1 MAARDTP
8 LRRGEVIATALEM
21 IDEGGL
27 EKLSLRR
34 LGNRVGVQGMSLY
47 HLFKDK
53 GEILDGVAMLIL
65 RELKVLEERPADV
78 VQWSLDNARR
88 YRSALLA
95 HPNAIPLF
103 LDRHPARGRA
113 WMYEEEFAALQSLGV
128 EDQYWLVIVETV
140 ESYILGT
147 TMFLHP
153 SNRLADSLSG
163 ETGGDLVRRALNARA
178 VDDEIAFTTGYV
190 ALFERLLEAYAPGA
204 LERNRAARA
213 PAQTP
218 ERARRNGAHS

>member
-1 MAARDTP
+1 MATRDTP

-27 EKLSLRR
+27 AQLSLRR
-34 LGNRVGVQGMSLY
+34 LGARVGVQGMSLY

-53 GEILDGVAMLIL
+53 AEILDGVAKLIL
-65 RELKVLEERPADV
+65 RELTVPDERPADV

-113 WMYEEEFAALQSLGV
+113 SMYEEEFAALGSLGV
-128 EDQYWLVIVETV
+128 EDRYWLVIVETL

-147 TMFLHP
+147 SLFLHP
-153 SNRLADSLSG
+153 NNRLADTLADD
-163 ETGGDLVRRALNARA
+163 TGGELVKRALNTRP
-178 VDDEIAFTTGYV
+178 VDDELAFSTGYV
-190 ALFERLLEAYAPGA
+190 ALLERLLEAYAPGA
-204 LERNRAARA
+204 LEQRRAA
-213 PAQTP
+213 PH
-218 ERARRNGAHS
+218 RNGAHS

>member
-1 MAARDTP
+1 MATRDTP
-8 LRRGEVIATALEM
+8 LRRGEVIATALQM

-27 EKLSLRR
+27 EQLSLRR
-34 LGNRVGVQGMSLY
+34 LGARVGVQGMLLY

-53 GEILDGVAMLIL
+53 AEILDGVATLIL
-65 RELKVLEERPADV
+65 RELRVPEQRPADV

-113 WMYEEEFAALQSLGV
+113 SMYEEEFEALLSLGV
-128 EDQYWLVIVETV
+128 EDRYWLVIVETL

-147 TMFLHP
+147 TLFLHP
-153 SNRLADSLSG
+153 NKRLADTLSG
-163 ETGGDLVRRALNARA
+163 DTGGDLVKRALKARP
-178 VDDEIAFTTGYV
+178 VDDELAFATGYV
-190 ALFERLLEAYAPGA
+190 ALLERLLEAYAPGA
-204 LERNRAARA
+204 LERSRAVLH
-213 PAQTP
+213 
-218 ERARRNGAHS
+218 RNGDHS